1 MLMIP
6 TENFILLMLIL
17 LIIGAFLLW
26 RHGTKCYDRGIT
38 DAILLHRNGR
48 LKYETYLDDDGEKM
62 VNIEIEPLPDED

>member
-1 MLMIP
+1 MIP
-6 TENFILLMLIL
+6 TENFILLMLML